1 MKREA
6 LGVGGV
12 RPTSRKAREVGHP
25 RFCILQAL
33 KNERRYY
40 SGAGEG
46 GHPPKPFEI
55 ESKSYERRG
64 RGIPP
69 FERHERWGTRLVESN
84 LRKGTKVGALVRIF

>member
-46 GHPPKPFEI
+46 GHPPTADLSLRDKAIKFGV
-55 ESKSYERRG
+55 RG
-64 RGIPP
+64 LMRVTRPSQKTIYAVIRGCP
-69 FERHERWGTRLVESN
+69 
-84 LRKGTKVGALVRIF
+84 VRPRTLATLK